1 MRQLC
6 LDWYRC
12 RSLTCRLFASPP
24 ARTAVILIFL
34 SRAYVTSANCL
45 RELTAATELRK
56 PLIVV
61 YEPED
66 GHGGGSPKELL
77 QGCPADLRTSLEQH
91 SFIRWA
97 IKPDLQLIALT
108 LVCSRPLLYF
118 EANLLAVAYRVAH
131 VNSIS

>member
-1 MRQLC
+1 MPTSRPPPHATRLATRVSAWQLE
-6 LDWYRC
+6 
-12 RSLTCRLFASPP
+12 
-24 ARTAVILIFL
+24 
-34 SRAYVTSANCL
+34 SRL

-66 GHGGGSPKELL
+66 GHGGGNPKELL
-77 QGCPADLRTSLEQH
+77 QGCPAALRTSLEQH